1 MTHIKRNNGSER
13 ERTIHISIKHKMA
26 VPEEED
32 AEVHREEDSKRCPN
46 VIAMMTK
53 GIERAFYRVVQ
64 RN

>member
-1 MTHIKRNNGSER
+1 MRGRFIF
-13 ERTIHISIKHKMA
+13 ISDTRHKMA

-32 AEVHREEDSKRCPN
+32 ANDGNSACKRCPN

-53 GIERAFYRVVQ
+53 GIERAFFRVVQ